1 MRDPDIEQKLERFID
16 RALRQQTLL
25 RAPAS
30 LQSRVLSELARRA
43 ALPWWRCSFS
53 HWPMAAKAA
62 FFAACAALIKLA
74 FSGTGWVLGAAAAP
88 AASVRS
94 TAEVASSLGSAT
106 RLIVESIPTYWIYLG
121 AGFAAV
127 LYLALFG
134 LGATAY
140 RTLYK

>member
-1 MRDPDIEQKLERFID
+1 MQDPDIDQKLERFIE
-16 RALRQQTLL
+16 RALRQQPTL
-25 RAPAS
+25 RAPAN
-30 LQSRVLSELARRA
+30 LQSRVLAELARRA

-53 HWPMAAKAA
+53 HWPLAAKGI
-62 FFAACAALIKLA
+62 FVAACAALMKLA
-74 FSGTGWVLGAAAAP
+74 FSGTGWVLGAASAP

-106 RLIVESIPTYWIYLG
+106 RLVFDSIPSYWIYLG

>member
-1 MRDPDIEQKLERFID
+1 MQDPNVDQKLERFID
-16 RALRQQTLL
+16 QALRQQPAL

-30 LQSRVLSELARRA
+30 LQSRVLAELARRA

-53 HWPMAAKAA
+53 HWPLAAKGI
-62 FFAACAALIKLA
+62 FVAACGALIKLA
-74 FSGTGWVLGAAAAP
+74 FSGTGWVLGAASAP

-94 TAEVASSLGSAT
+94 TAEVASSLGNVT
-106 RLIVESIPTYWIYLG
+106 RLIFESIPSYWIYLG

>member
-1 MRDPDIEQKLERFID
+1 MHDPDSEQKLERFID
-16 RALRQQTLL
+16 QALRQQPMLQ
-25 RAPAS
+25 APAS
-30 LQSRVLSELARRA
+30 LQSRVLTELARRA
-43 ALPWWRCSFS
+43 ALPWWRCSFAS
-53 HWPMAAKAA
+53 WPLAAKAI
-62 FFAACAALIKLA
+62 FITTCGALIKLA

-94 TAEVASSLGSAT
+94 TAEVASSLGDAT
-106 RLIVESIPTYWIYLG
+106 RLIFSSIPSYWIYLG